1 MCDFRLLVKIF
12 TFFCTRALPPEV
24 SLQQHEKNR
33 TKVRKWQTACPE
45 LCESRYCAQDILPEK
60 PYSFEASLP
69 AVQKLQYSGGNDTF
83 EHTSRPE
90 EIEKNSIKTLKSSYV

>member
-24 SLQQHEKNR
+24 SLQQHEKTR
-33 TKVRKWQTACPE
+33 AKIRKWQTACPE
-45 LCESRYCAQDILPEK
+45 LYESGYCAPDILPEK

-69 AVQKLQYSGGNDTF
+69 AVQKLLHSGGNYTF
-83 EHTSRPE
+83 ERTSRTD
-90 EIEKNSIKTLKSSYV
+90 EIEKK